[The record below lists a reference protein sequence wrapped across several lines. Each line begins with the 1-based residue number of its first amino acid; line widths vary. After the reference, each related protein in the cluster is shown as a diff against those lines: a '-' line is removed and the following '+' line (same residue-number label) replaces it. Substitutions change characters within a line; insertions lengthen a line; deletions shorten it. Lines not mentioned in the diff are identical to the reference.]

1 MRWAAWLLPVGLL
14 GIAAAV
20 KLAAMTASVG
30 VHRVFLYPLVLL
42 LSVYTGEGY
51 DERAGQF
58 YFSDFFL
65 DFSCAGIN
73 FFVIAAITTA
83 WLFPEALPWPSR
95 FKLVPARILLHLGF
109 LTAAVYA
116 VTLAANFLR
125 VAIFLNLQP
134 FAIGRAWLHEAVGI
148 AVFLSLLI
156 SYSLLLY
163 RIKNA
168 QQPSN
173 P

>member
-1 MRWAAWLLPVGLL
+1 MRGAAWLLPVGLL

-30 VHRVFLYPLVLL
+30 LHRVFLHPLAWL
-42 LSVYTGEGY
+42 LSLYTDESYHEREGLY
-51 DERAGQF
+51 YFTNF
-58 YFSDFFL
+58 YL

-83 WLFPEALPWPSR
+83 WLIPEKLSWPR
-95 FKLVPARILLHLGF
+95 QVKLIPARMLLHWGF
-109 LTAAVYA
+109 LAFAAYA
-116 VTLAANFLR
+116 ITLVANFLR

-134 FAIGRAWLHEAVGI
+134 FAVGRAWLHEAVGI
-148 AVFLSLLI
+148 AVFLSLLT